1 MQSGYQ
7 RIYTHKKAI
16 GVSYLMS
23 LIFMIIIAQAFSV
36 WQFLMNHRFY
46 NNLIKFSNIFLI
58 FNKESIGYME
68 TLNIYREYYA
78 NPFNTYGRNTP
89 LNSVVDDY
97 WKFLYERIKDSQKVI
112 HLFIIE

>member
-1 MQSGYQ
+1 
-7 RIYTHKKAI
+7 
-16 GVSYLMS
+16 
-23 LIFMIIIAQAFSV
+23 
-36 WQFLMNHRFY
+36 
-46 NNLIKFSNIFLI
+46 
-58 FNKESIGYME
+58 ME